1 MNQALVKKLTKVW
14 QKCQTSDL
22 AIIFEGYMQS
32 IKARKVDRRRNDNK
46 HTYTIDGKSTGWNRV
61 QCYYHTDS
69 TKYCE
74 ENLLLVLGMTEA
86 GAPAES
92 ELALVMQALSDY
104 YRVTSERLKLSDI
117 REQTLRNAYI
127 SGTGIVYTWWDDRIS
142 TGLYADD
149 RRTTP
154 IKGDIS
160 CDVLDVENVYFGD
173 PNLDSIQE
181 QPYIIIAQRLSVS
194 DLRREARRCLRP

>member
-74 ENLLLVLGMTEA
+74 ENLLLVLRKKA
-86 GAPAES
+86 G
-92 ELALVMQALSDY
+92 DY
-104 YRVTSERLKLSDI
+104 FIIQRKEERAFEVDYSGVRHYNEKLLKEIMNEHKPLFD
-117 REQTLRNAYI
+117 TL
-127 SGTGIVYTWWDDRIS
+127 
-142 TGLYADD
+142 
-149 RRTTP
+149 
-154 IKGDIS
+154 IKQF
-160 CDVLDVENVYFGD
+160 C
-173 PNLDSIQE
+173 
-181 QPYIIIAQRLSVS
+181 
-194 DLRREARRCLRP
+194 